1 MFSLNFIRLF
11 YLKLITGGGMIQ
23 NMETVW
29 WTQGATIFQCSYH
42 WLNDFSQNCCC
53 FLKILDLPA
62 TIKTLIKRRFCVILT
77 ELYPMMVVESSQINE
92 WQKCMLINYLLR
104 NSLFRNSFV
113 FHPDIMFL
121 ANRFFRSFLLSK
133 ALL

>member
-1 MFSLNFIRLF
+1 MNGLF
-11 YLKLITGGGMIQ
+11 YLKLITDRGVIQ
-23 NMETVW
+23 NMEIIRS
-29 WTQGATIFQCSYH
+29 TQGATIFRILQMCSYH

-53 FLKILDLPA
+53 LLKILDLPA
-62 TIKTLIKRRFCVILT
+62 TIKTLIKRSFFVILT

-92 WQKCMLINYLLR
+92 WQKCMLISYLLR

-113 FHPDIMFL
+113 FLPDIMFL